1 MIRRIWTPALLALGL
16 AGLSHPVA
24 AQEEPGKG
32 SLGATLGVPFVLSDS
47 DLSEGQRPRVMLKLH
62 FQYVMN
68 PSWRLSLRGGWG
80 WTGYASDVY
89 APYPLPGSSGTID
102 STKIDQLTYLY
113 PFTATA
119 VYRRTM
125 SENWTVFGGA
135 GLGVY
140 QVRIVNDR
148 QSIYDPVTFERYAL
162 WSPGVTLEA
171 GGEFAIPANRNVSL
185 ELMAGFHQLLRGDEE
200 KFPSGYSGP
209 HSFLDI
215 NFGVNVYFTLP
226 GSSPQVTPVLGES
239 DDAEGEAA
247 PPEDAAAP
255 AEPEEKPDT
264 P

>member
-1 MIRRIWTPALLALGL
+1 MIRRFWTPALLALGL

-32 SLGATLGVPFVLSDS
+32 SLGATLGVPIVLSDS
-47 DLSEGQRPRVMLKLH
+47 DLSEGQRPRAMLKFH

-68 PSWRLSLRGGWG
+68 PSWRLSLRGGFG
-80 WTGYASDVY
+80 WTGYSGEVY
-89 APYPLPGSSGTID
+89 APFPLNGSSGSID
-102 STKIDQLTYLY
+102 STKVDQLTYLY

-119 VYRRTM
+119 VYRKTM
-125 SENWTVFGGA
+125 SEDWTLFGGA
-135 GLGVY
+135 GLGMY
-140 QVRIVNDR
+140 NVRIVNDR
-148 QSIYDPVTFERYAL
+148 LSVYDPVTFERFSL

-185 ELMAGFHQLLRGDEE
+185 ELMAGFHQMLRGDDE

-226 GSSPQVTPVLGES
+226 GSTPSVTPVLGEGE
-239 DDAEGEAA
+239 DAEEET
-247 PPEDAAAP
+247 PPAETP